1 MRSNLPTWRDLPTT
15 IEDAEVK
22 KRILIVE
29 DEKELGKL
37 ILKKLLEINY
47 DATLVNSSTEALNY
61 INSNKIDLALIDL
74 GLPDLSGFELAKK
87 VFEKISVPFIFM
99 TAQNTAENRLTGFE
113 LGAHDFIPKPFHFKE
128 LQLRLEHIF
137 DNHTNEQNLLVLPT
151 GELDLKQMC
160 FTNHNNS
167 TTFFAIKDFKI
178 LKLLIS
184 KKPQAVSRDEILD
197 CVWGEDKF
205 PTQRSIDNSIV
216 RLREILN
223 DPNGEIIRSVRSIGY
238 QWVA

>member
-1 MRSNLPTWRDLPTT
+1 M
-15 IEDAEVK
+15 K
-22 KRILIVE
+22 KSILIVE
-29 DEKELGKL
+29 DEKDLGQL
-37 ILKKLLEINY
+37 ILKKLLDINY
-47 DATLVNSSTEALNY
+47 NAILARNSSEAIVN
-61 INSNKIDLALIDL
+61 INANKFDLILIDL
-74 GLPDLSGFELAKK
+74 GLPDLSGFDLAKQI
-87 VFEKISVPFIFM
+87 FSKIKVPFIFM
-99 TAQNTAENRLTGFE
+99 TAQNTAENRLLGFE

-137 DNHTNEQNLLVLPT
+137 DNHTNQLELINLPT
-151 GELDLKQMC
+151 GELDLIQMC
-160 FTNHNNS
+160 FTNKHNS

-205 PTQRSIDNSIV
+205 PSQRSIDNSIV

-223 DPNGEIIRSVRSIGY
+223 DPNGEIIRSVRSVGY
-238 QWVA
+238 QWVLVKENLKE